1 MVLMAA
7 VFIGEGYGDATLA
20 ELWMT
25 KVIDQLPEELPTI
38 GEVA

>member
-7 VFIGEGYGDATLA
+7 VFIGEGYGDATLT